1 MNDFVYTRGRQAE
14 LDGIKPNDNEREKAS
29 NSYLM
34 SLVAVAA
41 GLPLPIIN
49 LLATAGFFLANR
61 KSTFFV
67 RWHCMQALFSQLCL
81 LGFNSVSFGWTMSI
95 LFGSER
101 ASNEYFAYLFTVIVL
116 NLTEFA
122 STIYAAIETRK
133 GRHVEFWFFGGLA
146 NLTCRK

>member
-1 MNDFVYTRGRQAE
+1 MNTFAY
-14 LDGIKPNDNEREKAS
+14 KPNDHEREKAS

-34 SLVAVAA
+34 SLVAVVA
-41 GLPLPIIN
+41 GLPFPIIN

-67 RWHCMQALFSQLCL
+67 RWHCTQALFSQLCL
-81 LGFNSVSFGWTMSI
+81 LGFNSVSFGWTVSI
-95 LFGSER
+95 LFGPER
-101 ASNEYFAYLFTVIVL
+101 ASNQYFAYLFTVIVL
-116 NLTEFA
+116 NLMEFA

-133 GRHVEFWFFGGLA
+133 GRHVELWFFGELA

>member
-1 MNDFVYTRGRQAE
+1 MNHPAFAY
-14 LDGIKPNDNEREKAS
+14 KPNDHEREKAS

-34 SLVAVAA
+34 SLVAVVA

-61 KSTFFV
+61 KGTFFV
-67 RWHCMQALFSQLCL
+67 RWHCTQALFSQLCL

-95 LFGSER
+95 IFGGER
-101 ASNEYFAYLFTVIVL
+101 VSNEYFAYLFTVIIL
-116 NLTEFA
+116 NLAEFA

-133 GRHVEFWFFGGLA
+133 GNHIELWFFSGLTY
-146 NLTCRK
+146 LFCRK